1 MDKQKVLD
9 QILAKVT
16 PEHLQEIILGIANAQ
31 TAKDR
36 STVSFFPVLD
46 ALISGQDLGSSSE
59 TWSAQV
65 KIKKA
70 IIKALK
76 QIPEMRYIEGD
87 A

>member
-1 MDKQKVLD
+1 MSKQEPLD
-9 QILAKVT
+9 RILAKVT

-46 ALISGQDLGSSSE
+46 ALAAGQDLGSGAE
-59 TWSAQV
+59 AWSAQV
-65 KIKKA
+65 KIKRA
-70 IIKALK
+70 IIKALD